1 MTDQPGNPYAPQP
14 GGDNSQGGSYPAGG
28 DNSSGGYPAGGG
40 YSQPGQ
46 YPADATYPPGAQNP
60 SGGYPQAGQYPSGG
74 YPQAGQ
80 HPGGEFGGYGY
91 ASGAFPT
98 GGAPQG
104 NQQWGAPQQ
113 QGPAAAEARGFFS
126 ALFDMT
132 FQSFIAIKFARF
144 IYMFFIIVFALLWVL
159 GLLSSLGAA
168 VAGDGGWLVLVA
180 FILFGWI
187 PPLIYIVLI
196 RLSLEFMIALVRT
209 SQNTAG
215 TREEIEGLR
224 RELRSQA

>member
-14 GGDNSQGGSYPAGG
+14 DGEGSQGGSSPAGG
-28 DNSSGGYPAGGG
+28 NNSSGGYPAAGG
-40 YSQPGQ
+40 YSQPGG
-46 YPADATYPPGAQNP
+46 YSADGTYPPGANNP
-60 SGGYPQAGQYPSGG
+60 SGGYPQAGQYP
-74 YPQAGQ
+74 
-80 HPGGEFGGYGY
+80 GGEFGGYGY
-91 ASGAFPT
+91 ASGSIPA
-98 GGAPQG
+98 GGAPLG

-113 QGPAAAEARGFFS
+113 GQAAAEARGFFS
-126 ALFDMT
+126 ALFDMS

-144 IYMFFIIVFALLWVL
+144 IYMFFIIVFALLWII

-180 FILFGWI
+180 FVLFGWI

-215 TREEIEGLR
+215 TRQEIEGLR

>member
-14 GGDNSQGGSYPAGG
+14 DGEGPQGGSSAAGG
-28 DNSSGGYPAGGG
+28 NNSSGGYPAAGGYSQASG
-40 YSQPGQ
+40 YSQPGG
-46 YPADATYPPGAQNP
+46 YPADGTYPPGVNNP
-60 SGGYPQAGQYPSGG
+60 SGGYPHAGQY
-74 YPQAGQ
+74 
-80 HPGGEFGGYGY
+80 PGGEFGGYGY
-91 ASGAFPT
+91 ASGGIPA
-98 GGAPQG
+98 GGAPLG
-104 NQQWGAPQQ
+104 NQQWGAPQ

-126 ALFDMT
+126 ALFDMS

-168 VAGDGGWLVLVA
+168 VAGDGGWLVLIA
-180 FILFGWI
+180 FIIFGWI

-215 TREEIEGLR
+215 TRQEIEGLR